1 MLRKEK
7 SIRKGERERVLTYV
21 VAVNSRGVDAHRAS
35 QTNILK
41 WFEQIH
47 IFWVTNKEIWFEKIN
62 ICEWQTHKYGLNK
75 SIIWKWQ
82 TQEYELN
89 HKLRMA
95 NIGEGNLVLTYVTG
109 SILGAYRPR
118 PLMKAHNL
126 ESPCTYL
133 IFGERKY
140 MFWLYVPISQCT
152 RQCAIKGNKGPQPIF
167 CGPKFQW
174 LNKWW

>member
-1 MLRKEK
+1 MLWLSIVGVSTLIELAKQIYKFDSNK
-7 SIRKGERERVLTYV
+7 SI
-21 VAVNSRGVDAHRAS
+21 NSEWQIKKYD
-35 QTNILK
+35 LK
-41 WFEQIH
+41 
-47 IFWVTNKEIWFEKIN
+47 KIN
-62 ICEWQTHKYGLNK
+62 ICEWQTQKYGLNK

-89 HKLRMA
+89 HKLPMA

-126 ESPCTYL
+126 QSPCTYV

>member
-1 MLRKEK
+1 MLWLSIVGVSTLIELAKQIYWNDSNK
-7 SIRKGERERVLTYV
+7 STFSEWQIKKY
-21 VAVNSRGVDAHRAS
+21 D
-35 QTNILK
+35 LK
-41 WFEQIH
+41 
-47 IFWVTNKEIWFEKIN
+47 KIN
-62 ICEWQTHKYGLNK
+62 ICEWQTQKYGLNK

-109 SILGAYRPR
+109 SIVGAYRPR

-126 ESPCTYL
+126 QSPCTFV

-140 MFWLYVPISQCT
+140 MFWLFVPISKCT
-152 RQCAIKGNKGPQPIF
+152 RQFAKKGKRTSTHILRA
-167 CGPKFQW
+167 KISVIE
-174 LNKWW
+174 